1 MGFILRLGLR
11 ESSGSGCIGRSGL
24 SEVGGGGAV
33 LQRLLLEESVLL
45 VVLLLVGLY

>member
-1 MGFILRLGLR
+1 MGFILRLWLR
-11 ESSGSGCIGRSGL
+11 ESSSSGCIGRSGL
-24 SEVGGGGAV
+24 SEVGGAV